1 MAITGAPAFMGRS
14 PKFLPRAVGADRSAI
29 LKYVKS
35 RTFNTI
41 MGEPDLRK
49 QNAPV
54 WWTVGQWQDGVFEG
68 VKGTGTSGE
77 KTVRMKT
84 GW

>member
-1 MAITGAPAFMGRS
+1 MG
-14 PKFLPRAVGADRSAI
+14 KL
-29 LKYVKS
+29 
-35 RTFNTI
+35 
-41 MGEPDLRK
+41 DLRK
-49 QNAPV
+49 QSAPV